1 MLAFGSNREG
11 IYKEG
16 RARPDWA
23 YEFPGRTGP
32 ESKFAGLVLP
42 DRTESGLIFLNILYT
57 KYGLSI
63 LLKIRSLDTNLVST
77 ALLDQINKKKLKK
90 KF

>member
-1 MLAFGSNREG
+1 MFLHQIYCIFCIYSIFELTWSWSSLAAKFVGLWQQQRG
-11 IYKEG
+11 G

-42 DRTESGLIFLNILYT
+42 DRTESVLIFLNILPY
-57 KYGLSI
+57 
-63 LLKIRSLDTNLVST
+63 
-77 ALLDQINKKKLKK
+77 KKK
-90 KF
+90 